1 MGEALNIAI
10 AGAGIAGLSLGIALA
25 QRGQAVDVYEQ
36 AESIAEVGAGLQI
49 SPNGS
54 AVLAGLGL
62 AEPAR
67 AAAVTGQAIALNDWR
82 GGPPLAR
89 LDLTRAGHGN
99 RHPYLFLHRA
109 DLIALLRDRAVA
121 AGVRIHLGQ
130 RVDPSR
136 GPPGGADLLAGA
148 DGLHSAVRQRLNG
161 TMAPFFT
168 GQVAWRALVPGNGAA
183 EAVARV
189 WMAPRRHIVAYPL
202 RDGALINLV
211 AVEERRSWVAEG
223 WFHPDEPDNLRD
235 AFAGFAPE
243 VRLRLG
249 VRLGAVPPS
258 GRGNLARRA
267 DGDSGR
273 CGASDAAVPRAGGEH
288 GAGGCVGAGSG
299 AGAARPAG
307 AARRD
312 TRRAGALSGGTDEAG
327 DADCRRCRGER
338 PHLASAQSG
347 GAAGVPDRAADRR
360 AGGAG
365 RAARPVRLALRRRRH
380 AKLNRAERPVARTLA
395 LRPELKGNINA

>member
-243 VRLRLG
+243 VRSL
-249 VRLGAVPPS
+249 
-258 GRGNLARRA
+258 LARCDSVFVWGLFRHQVA
-267 DGDSGR
+267 GAWHDERMAILGDAVHPTLPFLAQGANMALEDAWVLAAALAPHGRPVPRDGIPAALAR
-273 CGASDAAVPRAGGEH
+273 YQAARMKRVTRIVDAAEANARIWHLRNP
-288 GAGGCVGAGSG
+288 
-299 AGAARPAG
+299 AARLAFQTGLRTAG
-307 AARRD
+307 LVAP
-312 TRRAGALSGGTDEAG
+312 GALLGRFDWLYG
-327 DADCRRCRGER
+327 ADVTR
-338 PHLASAQSG
+338 S
-347 GAAGVPDRAADRR
+347 
-360 AGGAG
+360 
-365 RAARPVRLALRRRRH
+365 
-380 AKLNRAERPVARTLA
+380 
-395 LRPELKGNINA
+395 